1 MNGGPMARD
10 SSRVFR
16 VGRVSAGFCF
26 LDWQVPDPHQIL
38 NGMSCAVPF
47 LYTRLTPHP
56 FRYSTLPKGGDPAPL
71 CDSTAHQPRE
81 PGAWLWDLNKQFGS
95 FNHSGHELC

>member
-1 MNGGPMARD
+1 MVGQWQETALVSFAWVVCLRD
-10 SSRVFR
+10 FV
-16 VGRVSAGFCF
+16 

-38 NGMSCAVPF
+38 NEMSCAVPF
-47 LYTRLTPHP
+47 FYTRLTPHP
-56 FRYSTLPKGGDPAPL
+56 FRYRTLPKGGDPAPL

-95 FNHSGHELC
+95 FNHSGHELG